1 MKNTYEATDKTY
13 LHMEV
18 HLSQKAESLYLVLK
32 KVDQNADEQLAV
44 NAIANGDTLS
54 FAFDSLSQVTGQY

>member
-1 MKNTYEATDKTY
+1 
-13 LHMEV
+13 MEV
-18 HLSQKAESLYLVLK
+18 HLSQKADSLYLVLK

>member
-1 MKNTYEATDKTY
+1 MGVQKKFKSHQTFPEKITQDLKNRYEATDKTY

-32 KVDQNADEQLAV
+32 KVDQNADE
-44 NAIANGDTLS
+44 
-54 FAFDSLSQVTGQY
+54 